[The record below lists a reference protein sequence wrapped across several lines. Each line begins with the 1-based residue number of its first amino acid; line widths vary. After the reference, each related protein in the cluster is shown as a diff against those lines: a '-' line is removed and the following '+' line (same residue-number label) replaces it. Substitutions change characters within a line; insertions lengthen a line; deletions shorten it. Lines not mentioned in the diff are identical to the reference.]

1 MEVDAP
7 DIEHASAERTPWW
20 PWFLLIGVAAG
31 LGFLGYR
38 AYPAHHPVSGDAG
51 FIDSIF
57 ANNLVL
63 FAARLTLFSAAL
75 VLAFTAAYVIY
86 SIWKGMTTGRTL
98 TRFGPFEMQAV
109 EDLSE
114 EVEMWKKS
122 WLESNEENDQLR
134 QRLRETDALFQ
145 RVYEEWREATTDPD
159 EDDNPA

>member
-1 MEVDAP
+1 VEVDAP

-63 FAARLTLFSAAL
+63 FAARLTLFS
-75 VLAFTAAYVIY
+75 
-86 SIWKGMTTGRTL
+86 GRSFSRSQPPTSS
-98 TRFGPFEMQAV
+98 TPSGRA
-109 EDLSE
+109 
-114 EVEMWKKS
+114 
-122 WLESNEENDQLR
+122 
-134 QRLRETDALFQ
+134 
-145 RVYEEWREATTDPD
+145 
-159 EDDNPA
+159 